1 MRATVAEREDLAHRK
16 EQWLLRTA
24 AGEDPERVRRALRLK
39 LQVVTLA
46 RLRARYL
53 AEGQT
58 WQVLLERRHGVAPKG
73 TAAVKAFVAK
83 VKAKH
88 PHMPVAELVGRIW
101 DRFEIEI
108 SRTWLSTLVKQA
120 GLSNP
125 IGHPPGP
132 VASDLKHFPEGDVD
146 HAGAFFPPGGVK
158 RTGRARGRACRP

>member
-73 TAAVKAFVAK
+73 TAAVKS
-83 VKAKH
+83 
-88 PHMPVAELVGRIW
+88 L
-101 DRFEIEI
+101 
-108 SRTWLSTLVKQA
+108 SRK
-120 GLSNP
+120 
-125 IGHPPGP
+125 
-132 VASDLKHFPEGDVD
+132 
-146 HAGAFFPPGGVK
+146 
-158 RTGRARGRACRP
+158 